1 MEEVRKAQCKAQL
14 ETKLTVAEQNREK
27 EIQKKLE
34 SAKKYVNIY
43 FYVTLLKTNI
53 F

>member
-1 MEEVRKAQCKAQL
+1 MQEVRKAQL

-43 FYVTLLKTNI
+43 FILKFVSLKLT
-53 F
+53 FDY